1 MCEWL
6 LVVRRTHVCDHFP
19 SGLVP
24 LSVVG
29 PLQFLLEHA
38 LPGGPVLQGEFAQD
52 FAEAVN
58 ADLAR
63 RVHRVAQEQEEGVE
77 PADTQRYVRQSRGA
91 AGEPEP
97 KPAERTC

>member
-1 MCEWL
+1 MVCDWL

-24 LSVVG
+24 LPVVG

-77 PADTQRYVRQSRGA
+77 PADRQRYVRQTRGT
-91 AGEPEP
+91 AGEPEQT
-97 KPAERTC
+97 RTC

>member
-1 MCEWL
+1 MCDWL

-38 LPGGPVLQGEFAQD
+38 LPGGPVLQGKFAQD

-63 RVHRVAQEQEEGVE
+63 RVHGVAQEQEEGVE
-77 PADTQRYVRQSRGA
+77 PADTQRYVRQTRGT
-91 AGEPEP
+91 AGEPEQ
-97 KPAERTC
+97 KPA

>member
-1 MCEWL
+1 MCDWL
-6 LVVRRTHVCDHFP
+6 LVVRRTYICDHFP

-38 LPGGPVLQGEFAQD
+38 LSGRAILQGKFTQD

-58 ADLAR
+58 GDLAHR
-63 RVHRVAQEQEEGVE
+63 IHRVAQEQEEGVE
-77 PADTQRYVRQSRGA
+77 PADTQRCIRETRGNRGRA
-91 AGEPEP
+91 
-97 KPAERTC
+97 